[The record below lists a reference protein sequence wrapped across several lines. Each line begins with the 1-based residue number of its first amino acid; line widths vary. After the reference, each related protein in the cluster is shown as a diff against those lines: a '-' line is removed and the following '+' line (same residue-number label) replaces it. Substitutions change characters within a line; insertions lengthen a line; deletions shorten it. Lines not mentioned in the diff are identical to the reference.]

1 MTFFAVGWV
10 IVAVSTTV
18 TAVMLMRNLLKNI
31 EKVTR
36 DVNETIE
43 MMSDERSTA
52 EGPGAG

>member
-1 MTFFAVGWV
+1 MTFFVVGWV

-43 MMSDERSTA
+43 MMSDERSTT
-52 EGPGAG
+52 EGPGAR

>member
-1 MTFFAVGWV
+1 MTFFVVGWV

-18 TAVMLMRNLLKNI
+18 TAVLLMRNLLRNI

-43 MMSDERSTA
+43 MMSDERSTT